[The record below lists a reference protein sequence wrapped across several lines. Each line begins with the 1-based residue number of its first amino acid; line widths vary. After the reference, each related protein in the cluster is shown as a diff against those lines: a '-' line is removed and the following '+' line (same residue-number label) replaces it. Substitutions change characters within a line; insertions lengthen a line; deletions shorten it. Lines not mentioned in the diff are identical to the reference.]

1 MAKQCLRCGTIV
13 DDNTKFCPN
22 CASIEFGFYQ
32 KNVQKNNFNQT
43 SAEFYQ
49 SPVMPKPAK
58 KIKMKPWGI
67 VFIVCSVFVLGI
79 VGFVI
84 RTALIGNFLNSD
96 LTDVDSGYVDN
107 SAYSDNDGE
116 PKEEVAYSKGFV
128 TDNVYTNE
136 WADMKFS
143 IPVGYFDGT
152 ESDYVSDD
160 NIDHG
165 LIIFSGEI
173 GNSFDLTFE
182 KIPYSIITEE
192 SYLDA
197 CKRNIEK
204 SFSDLAE
211 SSQAF
216 NCTINDIYSKRV
228 IAGYE
233 YSVMSINYNTDGIFV
248 YGVFCVRKIGDR
260 MAAIAISDQS
270 EAEIDR
276 LLSLF
281 LNFS

>member
-1 MAKQCLRCGTIV
+1 MAKQCLKCGTIV

-22 CASIEFGFYQ
+22 CASIEFVFYQ
-32 KNVQKNNFNQT
+32 KAQKNNFNQT
-43 SAEFYQ
+43 PAELYQ
-49 SPVMPKPAK
+49 SPVMPEPVKAS
-58 KIKMKPWGI
+58 KMKPWVIILI
-67 VFIVCSVFVLGI
+67 VGSIVVLGI
-79 VGFVI
+79 VGFVF
-84 RTALIGNFLNSD
+84 RTALIGNFINSD

-116 PKEEVAYSKGFV
+116 PKEEVAYLKGFV

-143 IPVGYFDGT
+143 IPDGYFEGT

-165 LIIFSGEI
+165 LIIFSGET

-211 SSQAF
+211 SSQEF
-216 NCTINDIYSKRV
+216 NYTINDNYSKRV

-233 YSVMSINYNTDGIFV
+233 YSVMSVNYNTDSVTV
-248 YGVFCVRKIGDR
+248 YGSFFVRKIGDR
-260 MAAIAISDQS
+260 MVAIAISDQS

-281 LNFS
+281 SNIS